1 MLCADEA
8 MESRLQE
15 CLEHVGIFYLVKQF
29 EKEGGWDAKKQ
40 WEDVFS
46 GGEMQRMGLARVFY
60 HLPTF
65 AVLVR
70 SHPLSA
76 CVARATLSTIELWQE
91 RQGSIGV
98 GACLAR
104 AQWSIAVRV
113 FLASFSQ
120 L

>member
-1 MLCADEA
+1 

-76 CVARATLSTIELWQE
+76 CVARATLSTVELWQE

-98 GACLAR
+98 AWREHNGPLLSELSWQALAKR
-104 AQWSIAVRV
+104 EK
-113 FLASFSQ
+113 SQ
-120 L
+120 

>member
-1 MLCADEA
+1 

-70 SHPLSA
+70 CPLRASLPGKIDSQVST
-76 CVARATLSTIELWQE
+76 VALDH
-91 RQGSIGV
+91 
-98 GACLAR
+98 
-104 AQWSIAVRV
+104 
-113 FLASFSQ
+113 
-120 L
+120 

>member
-1 MLCADEA
+1 

-76 CVARATLSTIELWQE
+76 CVARATLSTVELWG
-91 RQGSIGV
+91 R
-98 GACLAR
+98 AAR
-104 AQWSIAVRV
+104 VNWCWSLPGKSTMVHCCQ
-113 FLASFSQ
+113 SFPGK

>member
-70 SHPLSA
+70 SHALS
-76 CVARATLSTIELWQE
+76 
-91 RQGSIGV
+91 
-98 GACLAR
+98 ACLAR
-104 AQWSIAVRV
+104 RQLAIVELWKERHSELFLQASAKREKRQWT
-113 FLASFSQ
+113 
-120 L
+120 

>member
-1 MLCADEA
+1 

-70 SHPLSA
+70 SHPLS
-76 CVARATLSTIELWQE
+76 E
-91 RQGSIGV
+91 REAAMRHNRWGCDCDDALLV
-98 GACLAR
+98 LAG
-104 AQWSIAVRV
+104 
-113 FLASFSQ
+113 
-120 L
+120 

>member
-1 MLCADEA
+1 

-70 SHPLSA
+70 SHARQLLSFGKSEMLNW
-76 CVARATLSTIELWQE
+76 CQSLPGMQTPEVARQREVVMDATIDDM
-91 RQGSIGV
+91 R
-98 GACLAR
+98 
-104 AQWSIAVRV
+104 
-113 FLASFSQ
+113 
-120 L
+120 

>member
-1 MLCADEA
+1 

-70 SHPLSA
+70 FHAL
-76 CVARATLSTIELWQE
+76 
-91 RQGSIGV
+91 
-98 GACLAR
+98 GACPGKSTMVHCC
-104 AQWSIAVRV
+104 Q
-113 FLASFSQ
+113 SFPGK